1 MTETSR
7 SADGR
12 VVVVTGANG
21 SAGRAVSERLAADG
35 ALVVAAGRSV
45 RQWDSPRV
53 VPAAVDLLDPD
64 ATRRFADAVLTEHGR
79 VDGLI
84 HLVGGWR
91 GAPSF
96 PGTDLA
102 DWTFLHDQ
110 IVRTLQHTTLAFHDA
125 LLAAPSGRFAMVSQP
140 AARRPDAGS
149 AAYGA
154 AKAAAETW
162 TLAMAAS
169 FAAADTTA
177 DAPSDTTNA
186 TNTASATS
194 AAGVANAATAA
205 NANSAANAANADST
219 VSAADAANAAGADSA
234 ANPASA
240 ATILVVK
247 ALVSEVKPGLTHV
260 DDLAATVA
268 GLWNRPAAELN
279 GHRLDLF

>member
-7 SADGR
+7 TADGR

-21 SAGRAVSERLAADG
+21 AAGRAVTERLAAGG
-35 ALVVAAGRSV
+35 ARVVAAGRTV
-45 RQWDSPRV
+45 RQWDSPRIA
-53 VPAAVDLLDPD
+53 PAAVDLLDPD
-64 ATRRFADAVLTEHGR
+64 ATRRFADAVTAEHGR
-79 VDGLI
+79 VDGLV

-96 PGTDLA
+96 AATDLA

-110 IVRTLQHTTLAFHDA
+110 VVRTLQHTTLAFHDA
-125 LLAAPSGRFAMVSQP
+125 LRDAPSGRFAMVSQP

-169 FAAADTTA
+169 FASADGSGT
-177 DAPSDTTNA
+177 
-186 TNTASATS
+186 
-194 AAGVANAATAA
+194 G
-205 NANSAANAANADST
+205 
-219 VSAADAANAAGADSA
+219 
-234 ANPASA
+234 SA

-247 ALVSEVKPGLTHV
+247 ALVSEAKPGLTHV
-260 DDLAATVA
+260 DDLASTVA
-268 GLWNRPAAELN
+268 GLWDRPASELN
-279 GHRLDLF
+279 GTRLDLS

>member
-1 MTETSR
+1 MTETS

-21 SAGRAVSERLAADG
+21 ASGRAVTERLAGDG
-35 ALVVAAGRSV
+35 ALVVAAGRGV
-45 RQWDSPRV
+45 RQWDSPRI
-53 VPAAVDLLDPD
+53 VPTAVDLLDPD
-64 ATRRFADAVLTEHGR
+64 ATRRFADEVISGHGR
-79 VDGLI
+79 VDGVI

-96 PGTDLA
+96 AGTDLA

-110 IVRTLQHTTLAFHDA
+110 VVRTLQHTTLAFHDV
-125 LLAAPSGRFAMVSQP
+125 LRDAPAGRFAMVSQP
-140 AARRPDAGS
+140 AARHPDAGS

-169 FAAADTTA
+169 FASEA
-177 DAPSDTTNA
+177 DA
-186 TNTASATS
+186 
-194 AAGVANAATAA
+194 G
-205 NANSAANAANADST
+205 
-219 VSAADAANAAGADSA
+219 G
-234 ANPASA
+234 A

-247 ALVSEVKPGLTHV
+247 ALVSEAKPGLTTV

-268 GLWNRPAAELN
+268 GLWNRPTSELN
-279 GHRLDLF
+279 GSLLELF